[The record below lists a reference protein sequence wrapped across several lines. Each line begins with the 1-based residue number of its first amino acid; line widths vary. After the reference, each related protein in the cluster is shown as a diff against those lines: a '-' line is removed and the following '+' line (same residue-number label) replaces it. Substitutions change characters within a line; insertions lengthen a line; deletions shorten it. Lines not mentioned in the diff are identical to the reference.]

1 MHESDKEDLSEEF
14 PRVTTRGVRVADLFG
29 ASGEG
34 GIEKEYFL
42 RTDAC
47 SVKDGKNGTQP
58 IRSVEDIWTR
68 LATSHRVIHGLE
80 HLFGEG
86 AAKETE
92 AGGEDKVETGVGNE
106 REEWLEPAGK
116 KEKQAG
122 AKAASI
128 DLYLIRFNPHIT
140 SAHEYRVFCPP
151 PSLAISAVSQYRWF
165 SPFYLTSP
173 TRIPAAVDRIF
184 AGIQKIHAQIL
195 ESEAFGELEGVL
207 REEGFTFDVWDSDR
221 GESDDEK
228 AMWGTG
234 VQLVEVN
241 PFGAMSGCGS
251 ALFHWERDARVLYG
265 VGERDG
271 VEFRVTV

>member
-1 MHESDKEDLSEEF
+1 MPPDCRSSSQLPLRLVILPFSTTVAPFLHTTTLDPRTPDLYNSHHHSHSSIAALIPSIPHVNPSHHPSYYRHWLPVITSSRHLSPDDIHIITLPRPYAAQLLHAGQFGIQTLRVHESDKEDLSEEF

-140 SAHEYRVFCPP
+140 SAHEY
-151 PSLAISAVSQYRWF
+151 
-165 SPFYLTSP
+165 
-173 TRIPAAVDRIF
+173 
-184 AGIQKIHAQIL
+184 
-195 ESEAFGELEGVL
+195 
-207 REEGFTFDVWDSDR
+207 
-221 GESDDEK
+221 
-228 AMWGTG
+228 
-234 VQLVEVN
+234 
-241 PFGAMSGCGS
+241 
-251 ALFHWERDARVLYG
+251 
-265 VGERDG
+265 
-271 VEFRVTV
+271 